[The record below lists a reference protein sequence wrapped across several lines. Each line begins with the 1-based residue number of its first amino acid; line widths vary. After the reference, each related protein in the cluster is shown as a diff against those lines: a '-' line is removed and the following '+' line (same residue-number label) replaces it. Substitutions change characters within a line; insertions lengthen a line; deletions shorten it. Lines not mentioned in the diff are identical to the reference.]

1 MSIIILEV
9 NGVGTVIMEWNGGFG
24 GEIVVQCP
32 GFGP

>member
-1 MSIIILEV
+1 MQNVHNYS
-9 NGVGTVIMEWNGGFG
+9 GVGTVIMEWNGGFG